1 MVMGRGSDTRMY
13 SPRSESDKMYSSAN
27 EDETKYNPASPEYN
41 EQKRDEKK
49 RKEEEKKE
57 RKSKIKHIK
66 ISSKQKLGGDES
78 LDGLDDGNKRDDE
91 REMGLQGGP
100 AGSRGTLLD
109 LATGA
114 KSGTGSAMSP
124 GLPIA
129 MSEPM
134 EDAWSTL
141 LKEDDDVPDMSN
153 FGSPYDPDT
162 RIPELSMDDLWRLRH
177 HPNPRIRHKANEEME
192 MRSMDAE
199 GSNLPFDETTPA
211 GEVAAFYEPQFQDL
225 NFQYGNQQPP
235 DLEDGEYNEEGYDEH
250 YSQERAGD
258 VLEAMPGDI
267 EFFPSL
273 AAKYEHLK
281 NTAPPEVVENY
292 RNRIKNF
299 FDEYTQPSEILGTT
313 LPPQFIPELPKGTFY
328 TPEEVMQ
335 QSDKINEALNI
346 YPGGNSAYTGF
357 TDNFQNKLASKPME
371 DAWSSLLKEDSVCP
385 NCQGTG
391 KDPNQKGIPE
401 EGIEPGECE
410 PCDGSGM
417 HWVQTPLDER
427 GFPIES
433 YEENDPNWQDSIET
447 GEPMEDAWSSLLKEE
462 PTVHP
467 GENQYKHRYNMPN
480 RDNVHPEWYDWIQET
495 LDNPAEYEGI
505 ADDFTQPDINHLA
518 GATSR
523 EDFFERLYDLHN
535 FQVDD
540 ARPPFDDIEH
550 VYRDFTNVPFNEET
564 GFTMS
569 EPMEDAWSTLL
580 KRDTAKTI
588 AARRR
593 REARQQFR
601 PSTGQFKTPPGGMSG
616 GVGATKR
623 RHAARMRGI
632 SSGKKTGLMK
642 PHLSVE
648 MSHRGIATK
657 QPMSKD
663 PQKYTAYRGQSEA
676 RKIQGNV
683 RTPFS
688 PRGRFGQRSFSAGP
702 TGAGRLSGL
711 LAGQRGQMTQPSLR
725 QLGVRRPRIRRPR
738 RPPMPSMPS
747 MPMMQS
753 SVPSMPAA
761 PSSIMMS
768 EDAQEYSELLKARN
782 IARRYELLN
791 LMRRLIQAKE
801 KEAKKIKKYV
811 QGGGSAFENG
821 HVPDHPAGVQ
831 QHEDED
837 EKNDGP
843 TQNLET
849 NSSRLGLD
857 PAGALISRRGHM
869 G

>member
-1 MVMGRGSDTRMY
+1 MPMMGRGSDTRMY
-13 SPRSESDKMYSSAN
+13 SPRSESANMYSSAN

-41 EQKRDEKK
+41 EQKREEKK

-57 RKSKIKHIK
+57 RRSKIKHIK

-78 LDGLDDGNKRDDE
+78 LDGLDDGNKRDEE

-100 AGSRGTLLD
+100 AGCRGTLLD

-134 EDAWSTL
+134 EDAWSEL
-141 LKEDDDVPDMSN
+141 LKYDEERIIGRDDP
-153 FGSPYDPDT
+153 
-162 RIPELSMDDLWRLRH
+162 RRLTEEQ
-177 HPNPRIRHKANEEME
+177 IEEMRNALYHPGNE
-192 MRSMDAE
+192 NDEGRPQRYRRPRGDPRMPPLPGSSNMRNYLQNHGVDFTE
-199 GSNLPFDETTPA
+199 GVPVFPQVRVNQDNQGTFRNVPYNDET
-211 GEVAAFYEPQFQDL
+211 
-225 NFQYGNQQPP
+225 NFT
-235 DLEDGEYNEEGYDEH
+235 
-250 YSQERAGD
+250 
-258 VLEAMPGDI
+258 M
-267 EFFPSL
+267 
-273 AAKYEHLK
+273 
-281 NTAPPEVVENY
+281 
-292 RNRIKNF
+292 
-299 FDEYTQPSEILGTT
+299 SE
-313 LPPQFIPELPKGTFY
+313 
-328 TPEEVMQ
+328 
-335 QSDKINEALNI
+335 S
-346 YPGGNSAYTGF
+346 
-357 TDNFQNKLASKPME
+357 ME
-371 DAWSSLLKEDSVCP
+371 DAWSE
-385 NCQGTG
+385 
-391 KDPNQKGIPE
+391 I
-401 EGIEPGECE
+401 
-410 PCDGSGM
+410 
-417 HWVQTPLDER
+417 
-427 GFPIES
+427 
-433 YEENDPNWQDSIET
+433 
-447 GEPMEDAWSSLLKEE
+447 
-462 PTVHP
+462 
-467 GENQYKHRYNMPN
+467 
-480 RDNVHPEWYDWIQET
+480 
-495 LDNPAEYEGI
+495 
-505 ADDFTQPDINHLA
+505 
-518 GATSR
+518 
-523 EDFFERLYDLHN
+523 
-535 FQVDD
+535 
-540 ARPPFDDIEH
+540 
-550 VYRDFTNVPFNEET
+550 
-564 GFTMS
+564 
-569 EPMEDAWSTLL
+569 L

-601 PSTGQFKTPPGGMSG
+601 PSTGQFKSPPGGMSG
-616 GVGATKR
+616 GVCATKR
-623 RHAARMRGI
+623 RLAARMRGI

-688 PRGRFGQRSFSAGP
+688 PRGRYGQRSFSAGP

-738 RPPMPSMPS
+738 RPAMPPMPSMPA
-747 MPMMQS
+747 MQS

-782 IARRYELLN
+782 FVRRYELLN

-857 PAGALISRRGHM
+857 PAGALISQRGHM